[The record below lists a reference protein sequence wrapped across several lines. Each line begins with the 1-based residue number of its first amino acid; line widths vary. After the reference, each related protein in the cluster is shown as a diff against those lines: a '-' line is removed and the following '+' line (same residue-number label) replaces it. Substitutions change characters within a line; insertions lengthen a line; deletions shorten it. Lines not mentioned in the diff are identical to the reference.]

1 MSKKIVLALGGN
13 GLGDDLAGQMRA
25 VQHTARTIVD
35 LISLGHQVVVTH
47 GNGPQVGMINQAFEA
62 AAKTEAHTPML
73 PMSVCVALSQ
83 GYIGYDL
90 QNAIREEL
98 LTRQLDIPVATL
110 ITQVE
115 VDAND
120 EAFLNPTKP
129 IGSFFSKE
137 EAEKLSQ
144 NGYIMKEDAGRGY
157 RRVVASPKPVDIIEK
172 QTVKALM
179 DDCHVVITVGGGG
192 IPVIR
197 EGNHLRGASA
207 VIDKD
212 WASAKLAEMIDADL
226 LIILTAVEKVAI
238 NFGKPDE
245 QWLDNLSLRDAE
257 RFIEEGHFA
266 KGSMLPKV
274 EAAAAFARSGPGRKA
289 LITMLSKAKEGIE
302 GKTGTIISQ

>member
-13 GLGDDLAGQMRA
+13 ALGDDLAGQMQA
-25 VQHTARTIVD
+25 VRHTARTIVD
-35 LISLGHQVVVTH
+35 LIALGHQVVVTH

-90 QNAIREEL
+90 QNAVREEL

-120 EAFLNPTKP
+120 KAFLNPTKP

-157 RRVVASPKPVDIIEK
+157 RRVVASPMPVDIIEK

>member
-13 GLGDDLAGQMRA
+13 ALGDDLAGQMRA

-179 DDCHVVITVGGGG
+179 DDCHVVITAGGGG

>member
-13 GLGDDLAGQMRA
+13 ALGDDLAGQMQA
-25 VQHTARTIVD
+25 VRHTARTIVD
-35 LISLGHQVVVTH
+35 LIALGHQVVVTH

-98 LTRQLDIPVATL
+98 LSRQLDIPVATL

-212 WASAKLAEMIDADL
+212 WASAKLAETIDADL

-238 NFGKPDE
+238 NFGKPGE

-257 RFIEEGHFA
+257 RFIAEGHFA

-274 EAAAAFARSGPGRKA
+274 EAAAAFARSRPGRQA
-289 LITMLSKAKEGIE
+289 LITMLNKAKEGIE

>member
-13 GLGDDLAGQMRA
+13 ALGDDLAGQMQA
-25 VQHTARTIVD
+25 VRHTARTIVD
-35 LISLGHQVVVTH
+35 LIALGHQVVVTH

-98 LTRQLDIPVATL
+98 LSRQLDIPVATL

-157 RRVVASPKPVDIIEK
+157 RRVVASPMPVDIIEK

-274 EAAAAFARSGPGRKA
+274 EAAAAFARSRPGRQA

-302 GKTGTIISQ
+302 GKTGTMISQ